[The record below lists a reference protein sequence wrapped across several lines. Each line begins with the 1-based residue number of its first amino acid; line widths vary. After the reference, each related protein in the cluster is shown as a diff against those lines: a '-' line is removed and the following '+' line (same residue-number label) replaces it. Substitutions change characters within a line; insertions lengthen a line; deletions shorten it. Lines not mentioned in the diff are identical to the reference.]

1 MSDNRPY
8 SIERELAA
16 ALVRGGLS
24 RNDFCNLTRE
34 EWEAVVAEIH
44 ERETAIIRGEWE
56 RTRQVVYATL
66 SPHLRERVGITTL
79 MPLPWDDKTDETA
92 LSEPPSEEEA
102 AELLTLYCPDYDYEQ
117 QSN

>member
-1 MSDNRPY
+1 MSDDRPY

-79 MPLPWDDKTDETA
+79 MPLPWDDETDKGA
-92 LSEPPSEEEA
+92 PSEPPTEEEA
-102 AELLTLYCPDYDYEQ
+102 AELLTLYCPEHEQ

>member
-34 EWEAVVAEIH
+34 EWAAVVAEIH

-66 SPHLRERVGITTL
+66 SPHLRERVCITTL
-79 MPLPWDDKTDETA
+79 MPLPWDDETDKA
-92 LSEPPSEEEA
+92 APSEPPTEEEVT
-102 AELLTLYCPDYDYEQ
+102 ELLTLYCPDHEQ

>member
-1 MSDNRPY
+1 MSDNTPY

-24 RNDFCNLTRE
+24 RNDFCNLTRD

-66 SPHLRERVGITTL
+66 SPHLRERVSITTL
-79 MPLPWDDKTDETA
+79 MPLPWDDETDKGA
-92 LSEPPSEEEA
+92 PSEPPTEEEA
-102 AELLTLYCPDYDYEQ
+102 AELLTLYCPEHEQ

>member
-1 MSDNRPY
+1 MSDNTPY

-79 MPLPWDDKTDETA
+79 MPLPWDDETDKA
-92 LSEPPSEEEA
+92 APSEPPTDEEVT
-102 AELLTLYCPDYDYEQ
+102 ELLTLYCPDYEQ

>member
-44 ERETAIIRGEWE
+44 ERETAITRGEWE

-66 SPHLRERVGITTL
+66 SPHLRERVVITTL
-79 MPLPWDDKTDETA
+79 MPLPWDDETDKGA
-92 LSEPPSEEEA
+92 PSEPPSEEEA
-102 AELLTLYCPDYDYEQ
+102 DELLTLYCPEYEQ